1 MELFQLVY
9 VAKSREKQIARH
21 VICSLIKIHHHVW
34 LVCHVKK
41 FQVPTLY

>member
-9 VAKSREKQIARH
+9 VSKSREKADSKACY
-21 VICSLIKIHHHVW
+21 CSLIKIHHHVW

-41 FQVPTLY
+41 FQVPRLY